1 LKLFVWNNP
10 IGIENGGSCLYV
22 VAETEDLAREQIKE
36 TRFSRFGGPY
46 DDESL
51 SSLFTPA

>member
-1 LKLFVWNNP
+1 MKLFVWNNP